1 MERRLHLRV
10 QDIFEKQFNV
20 DFKGYAATEVDEFL
34 DSVIEDY
41 QKYDSM
47 IQELGE
53 RLQRFEAEIQTLRN
67 RNIELEGIVAAKPE
81 QTVPSNVDIIKR
93 LSRLEAE
100 VFKK

>member
-1 MERRLHLRV
+1 
-10 QDIFEKQFNV
+10 QFNV

-67 RNIELEGIVAAKPE
+67 RNIELEGIAASKQE
-81 QTVPSNVDIIKR
+81 QPVLSNVDIIKR